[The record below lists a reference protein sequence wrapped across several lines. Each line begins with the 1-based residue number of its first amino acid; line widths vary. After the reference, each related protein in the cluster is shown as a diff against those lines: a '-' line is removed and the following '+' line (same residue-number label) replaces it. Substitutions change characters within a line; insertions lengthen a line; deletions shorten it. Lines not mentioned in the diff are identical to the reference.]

1 MLPEGNMS
9 YVTDNLLNGERVNYE
24 ARLHWG
30 LFLHWKSLVT
40 LTIWAWT
47 RRASSEF
54 VVTNRRVIIKQ
65 GLVQRRTLELNLQ
78 KVESIGV
85 SQGFWGRVFG
95 FGSLEVIGTG
105 GTKEIFHAIADP
117 LAFRHAVQEATAAL
131 GEVRQAGALGDGQ
144 ADQPTLGNAQPQPP
158 TADDPVA
165 RLRKAREM
173 LETGLITPE
182 EFERVRAR
190 ILETM

>member
-1 MLPEGNMS
+1 MS
-9 YVTDNLLNGERVNYE
+9 YVTDNLLSAERVTYE

-40 LTIWAWT
+40 LTIWAWI
-47 RRASSEF
+47 RRATSEF

-117 LAFRHAVQEATAAL
+117 LAFRHAVQEATAAM
-131 GEVRQAGALGDGQ
+131 GEVQK
-144 ADQPTLGNAQPQPP
+144 ADQPALGNAQPQPP
-158 TADDPVA
+158 VADDPVA
-165 RLRKAREM
+165 RLQKAREM
-173 LETGLITPE
+173 LEKGLITPA
-182 EFERVRAR
+182 EFEQVRAR